1 MTDPEQAR
9 ADRDA
14 KEEARR
20 LRRARQNIRNLVASL
35 AASLGIVAFLVL
47 VVARPDQT
55 IPQPIDY
62 RSVAENSAGS
72 TPVELI
78 VPNLDETWS
87 SNRAEITEEGF
98 GSVWS
103 IGLINTTGDYV
114 EFAQVFDASTD
125 AVADLV
131 GPGGVESS
139 TNLAGSTDIAWTVI
153 DRSGVT
159 DPGNAS
165 WAVVTETTQGQLVIS
180 GTSQSGVFLVAS
192 IVQADNPSLWP
203 EGS

>member
-139 TNLAGSTDIAWTVI
+139 TNLAGSTDITWTVI

-180 GTSQSGVFLVAS
+180 GTSQSGVFFVAS